1 MRDLFIPAVIAAT
14 IYFSATVS
22 GQNLIH
28 VDDNTAIPGSTVD
41 VTVRLNNL
49 SPVQGYQCAL
59 SWDSNIF
66 TFNQVNTNGL
76 DIETELAPFQVEF
89 FTFTNDDQ
97 FSPGIGWAACAAIF
111 DFSPPFGGQ
120 LLNPGTDVSIA
131 LFQFMT
137 TPDNALV
144 GSCSEIIPVNTM
156 GHPVIQN
163 VLTIGG
169 LSQIPEL
176 ESGNI
181 CFIDSVAFI
190 RGDSNDDGSLN
201 LADAIFLIGYFF
213 GGGNQPPCRSSANT
227 NGDAVVDIGD
237 VIFVI
242 NHQFLAGPQ
251 PSAPYPNCGAD
262 PAGEAG
268 IGCEIYSHCP

>member
-1 MRDLFIPAVIAAT
+1 MRNFFIPAVVAAS

-28 VDDNTAIPGSTVD
+28 VDDNTATPGSSVE
-41 VTVRLNNL
+41 VTVRLDN
-49 SPVQGYQCAL
+49 SAAVQGYQCAL

-66 TFNQVNTNGL
+66 TFDQASTSGL
-76 DIETELAPFQVEF
+76 DIEDQLDPFQVEF
-89 FTFTNDDQ
+89 FTSINDDQ
-97 FSPGIGWAACAAIF
+97 FAPGIGWAACAAIF

-120 LLNPGTDVSIA
+120 TLAPGINISIVR
-131 LFQFMT
+131 FQFQT
-137 TPDNALV
+137 AADNALV
-144 GSCSEIIPVNTM
+144 GSCSAITPVNNM

-163 VLTIGG
+163 ILTIDGI
-169 LSQIPEL
+169 SNSPDL
-176 ESGNI
+176 EAGNI
-181 CFIDSVAFI
+181 CFTDSPPFI

-201 LADAIFLIGYFF
+201 LADAIFLIGYYFA
-213 GGGNQPPCRSSANT
+213 GGSPPPCRASANS

-251 PSAPYPNCGAD
+251 PGAPYPSCGAD

-268 IGCEIYSHCP
+268 IGCELFSHCP